1 MVHEAVINAAR
12 HGGAKAVEVRVE
24 AGQDRVRLLVADNGR
39 GPSPSGPVST
49 SSAGRSRSIR
59 ARRGCAWRSSF
70 PSSARGHAVPL
81 KLVLADD
88 HPIVLDGLE
97 QLFRAQKDVTV
108 VARCQDGV
116 ETLRAVRQHRPDV
129 LLLDIRMPAP
139 DGLQVIRTLQKDSLP
154 TRIVLLTVELSEDD
168 VLEAVR
174 LGVKGVVLKEMSPQ
188 MLMECVRKVA
198 DGEQWIE
205 RRSLTRALDKMLC
218 REAGFREVSSV
229 LTSREIEIVRLATR
243 GLRNQAIAE
252 QLHISEGTVKVHLHN
267 IYEKL
272 GIDGRVG
279 LTLYARE
286 KGLL

>member
-1 MVHEAVINAAR
+1 M
-12 HGGAKAVEVRVE
+12 
-24 AGQDRVRLLVADNGR
+24 Q
-39 GPSPSGPVST
+39 
-49 SSAGRSRSIR
+49 
-59 ARRGCAWRSSF
+59 
-70 PSSARGHAVPL
+70 L

-88 HPIVLDGLE
+88 HPVVLDGLE
-97 QLFRAQKDVTV
+97 QLFRAQKDFTV
-108 VARCQDGV
+108 VARCQDGA

-129 LLLDIRMPAP
+129 LLLDIRMPAL
-139 DGLQVIRTLQKDSLP
+139 DGLQVIRNLQKDSLP
-154 TRIVLLTVELSEDD
+154 TRIVLLTAELSEDD

-188 MLMECVRKVA
+188 MLIECVRKVA

-218 REAGFREVSSV
+218 REAGFREVSSI

-272 GIDGRVG
+272 GIGGRVG

>member
-1 MVHEAVINAAR
+1 
-12 HGGAKAVEVRVE
+12 
-24 AGQDRVRLLVADNGR
+24 
-39 GPSPSGPVST
+39 
-49 SSAGRSRSIR
+49 
-59 ARRGCAWRSSF
+59 
-70 PSSARGHAVPL
+70 VPL

-97 QLFRAQKDVTV
+97 QLFRAQKDITV

-139 DGLQVIRTLQKDSLP
+139 DGLQVIRNLQKDNLP

-272 GIDGRVG
+272 GIDGRVA
-279 LTLYARE
+279 LTHYARE

>member
-1 MVHEAVINAAR
+1 M
-12 HGGAKAVEVRVE
+12 
-24 AGQDRVRLLVADNGR
+24 
-39 GPSPSGPVST
+39 
-49 SSAGRSRSIR
+49 
-59 ARRGCAWRSSF
+59 
-70 PSSARGHAVPL
+70 PL

-139 DGLQVIRTLQKDSLP
+139 DGLQVIRNLQKDSLP

-174 LGVKGVVLKEMSPQ
+174 LGVKGVLLKEMSPQ

-205 RRSLTRALDKMLC
+205 RRALTRALDKMLR